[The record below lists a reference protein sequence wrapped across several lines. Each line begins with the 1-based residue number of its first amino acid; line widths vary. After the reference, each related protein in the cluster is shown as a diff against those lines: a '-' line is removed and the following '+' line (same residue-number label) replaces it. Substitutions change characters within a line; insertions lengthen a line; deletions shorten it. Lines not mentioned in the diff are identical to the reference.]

1 LFEQNLE
8 QVRFQLARRHGPLLR
23 RISSAWISGIQGP
36 WRTFT
41 EVWTPLPIT
50 VYFVLLHFVSV
61 LDGISETI
69 HVEELVVTFAILSI
83 LIYHDPLLKATKSE
97 ILAEQYVESGVDG
110 LSDFVSDEDNGVE
123 AFKDHAYLWR

>member
-1 LFEQNLE
+1 M
-8 QVRFQLARRHGPLLR
+8 RA
-23 RISSAWISGIQGP
+23 
-36 WRTFT
+36 FT
-41 EVWTPLPIT
+41 EVWTPPPIT
-50 VYFVLLHFVSV
+50 AYFVLLDFVSI

-69 HVEELVVTFAILSI
+69 RVEELVVTFAILPI

-97 ILAEQYVESGVDG
+97 ILTEQYVESGVDG